1 VTTTTRSSFALAA
14 LALAA
19 LVAPAAGQDFRWTG
33 RLAAGKR
40 LEIKGVNGDIH
51 AVAATGDQ
59 IEVTAVKQARRSDPT
74 EVEIKVVPS
83 DAGVTICAVYPTGRH
98 ARRENT
104 CETGEHWSS
113 STEDNDVSV
122 DFTVHLPAGLELYA
136 NTVNGDVE
144 AEGLGGTVKAYTV
157 NGSIRLSTKGFAEA
171 TTVNGSIYASLGRA
185 DWTEGVDFRTVN
197 GGITL
202 ELPATFSAEIR
213 AETVNGD
220 IETEFPVTVTG
231 RFGPRHM
238 RGTVGNGGRQL
249 DLGTVNGSIRL
260 RKAS

>member
-1 VTTTTRSSFALAA
+1 MTTSTRSSFALAA

-19 LVAPAAGQDFRWTG
+19 LVTPAAGQDFRWTG

-40 LEIKGVNGDIH
+40 LEIKGVSGDIH

-59 IEVTAVKQARRSDPT
+59 IEVTAVKQARRSDPAD
-74 EVEIKVVPS
+74 VEIKVVPS
-83 DAGVTICAVYPTGRH
+83 DEGVTICAVYPTGRH

-104 CETGEHWSS
+104 CEPGDHWSS
-113 STEDNDVSV
+113 NTEDNDVSV

-144 AEGLGGTVKAYTV
+144 AEGLGGTVRAYTV

-220 IETEFPVTVTG
+220 IETDFPITVTG
-231 RFGPRHM
+231 RFGPRHL

-260 RKAS
+260 RKST